1 MTQALN
7 EFEVVTETKAAE
19 ILGLAV
25 QTLRNR
31 RHMRAGCP
39 YIRMGRS
46 IRYGV
51 NDLLDYLDRHR
62 IDPENAA

>member
-1 MTQALN
+1 MSSQQIY
-7 EFEVVTETKAAE
+7 EVVNEHRAAE

-46 IRYGV
+46 IRYRV
-51 NDLLDYLDRHR
+51 NDLLDYLERHR
-62 IDPENAA
+62 IAIG